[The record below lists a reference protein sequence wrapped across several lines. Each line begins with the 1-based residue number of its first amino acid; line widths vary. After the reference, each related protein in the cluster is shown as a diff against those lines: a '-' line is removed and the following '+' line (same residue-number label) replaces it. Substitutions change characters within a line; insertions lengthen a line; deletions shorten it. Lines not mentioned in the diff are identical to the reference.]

1 MVNSCSIL
9 TALLVVGTA
18 VLAVPIVPEGIA
30 STGMSGGV
38 GIQPGSGGMEAGS
51 SEPGLPIR
59 TRQHDDIS
67 RGPPAAEGRPGA
79 QPSRS
84 FQRRDPE
91 GIAHQEMLDYV
102 KKYPVLPPK
111 YKQIVEQVDHMMHT
125 GKSDSHPDKTTAA
138 FQNILKVGSMYE
150 LIKMY
155 IEQNGPSGTSPKK
168 LERIRGGFE
177 RGEDLD
183 VLARIANTP
192 NSE

>member
-9 TALLVVGTA
+9 TALLVFGTV
-18 VLAVPIVPEGIA
+18 VLAVPIVPESIVGN
-30 STGMSGGV
+30 GMSEGGTSDFV
-38 GIQPGSGGMEAGS
+38 EFLQQSGFSQEAEAWRPDPANPVSQSERGSMMIFHEDPQLLKAG
-51 SEPGLPIR
+51 LVHNH
-59 TRQHDDIS
+59 QD
-67 RGPPAAEGRPGA
+67 
-79 QPSRS
+79 
-84 FQRRDPE
+84 
-91 GIAHQEMLDYV
+91 QEMLDYV

-125 GKSDSHPDKTTAA
+125 GKSNSHPDKTTAA

-155 IEQNGPSGTSPKK
+155 IEQNGLSGTSPIK

-192 NSE
+192 NSK